1 MDSDSD
7 GVATQVH
14 EAASAELEKE
24 LRVKERRSGRFKASC
39 TLLQLEDTE
48 RRLGLAR
55 EFKDAVRSTGNVP
68 CR

>member
-1 MDSDSD
+1 M
-7 GVATQVH
+7 
-14 EAASAELEKE
+14 AAKTAAAQQQARETAELEKE
-24 LRVKERRSGRFKASC
+24 LRLKERRSGRFKASC

-55 EFKDAVRSTGNVP
+55 EFKDAVCNTASVP